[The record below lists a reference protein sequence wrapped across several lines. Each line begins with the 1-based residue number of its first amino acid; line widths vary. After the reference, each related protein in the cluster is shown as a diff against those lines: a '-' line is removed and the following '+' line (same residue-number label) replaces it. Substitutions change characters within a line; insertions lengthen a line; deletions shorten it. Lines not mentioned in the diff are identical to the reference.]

1 MLAGFYSWI
10 TWIDLSMNYCE
21 IAFMCICQNKL
32 IKSVGLPSL
41 VCHLDNIR
49 PITSR
54 TRTRPAN
61 QRRPVNL
68 HVISAP
74 ARLARYL
81 QRVLFVCLRGNK
93 RTESWTRTL
102 KGVYFLLMRT
112 PVTAEDSRSRTQR
125 EHRGGCWMRVWL
137 GVFYPV
143 TERPTRRRI
152 PPFSRS
158 PPGHGP
164 GDSAAVS
171 HPQCSR
177 LLQQQRGGGEW
188 RRGQLHF

>member
-1 MLAGFYSWI
+1 MWMSKQGFYDWSNLA
-10 TWIDLSMNYCE
+10 DHH
-21 IAFMCICQNKL
+21 
-32 IKSVGLPSL
+32 VGLPSL
-41 VCHLDNIR
+41 VCHLDNIG

-61 QRRPVNL
+61 QRRPANL
-68 HVISAP
+68 HVISAR
-74 ARLARYL
+74 ARATCSVFCLC
-81 QRVLFVCLRGNK
+81 VCGNK
-93 RTESWTRTL
+93 RTELDSNSERFFFPR
-102 KGVYFLLMRT
+102 YFLLMRT

-125 EHRGGCWMRVWL
+125 EHRRCWMRVWL

-143 TERPTRRRI
+143 TERLTQRRI

-171 HPQCSR
+171 HPQCSK

-188 RRGQLHF
+188 RRGQPGLGLHF